1 MTDLQALIDQ
11 IYTEVQ
17 RETKDQIHSG
27 RILLDGADPNA
38 FAVACVTIDGQMI
51 MAGDH
56 QTHFPLQS
64 MSKAFT
70 YGVALEDHGRD
81 YLLTRV
87 GVEPTGRR
95 YNAIVLNEE
104 TGRPHN
110 PMVNAGAIAIAD
122 IIDGDDLT
130 HKLNRIIDKLSRY
143 AGRKLLVDAPTFTYE
158 YQNEHRN
165 RAIAHLMR
173 ASNMIRGNID
183 EALHLYYQHCSLL
196 VNAAEL
202 AAMAASLANRGVQP
216 ITGARA
222 LEQTY
227 VRDVLSVM
235 YTCGMYDS
243 SGEWAYRV
251 GLPAKSGISG
261 GIFAVVPGRI
271 GIGVW
276 SPPLN
281 ATGHSIRGVRFFER
295 LSDALLLH
303 TFNCAPDEPGPATGP
318 APAPVTPAEN

>member
-1 MTDLQALIDQ
+1 MTDLQSLIDKIYADVKRDTQHQ
-11 IYTEVQ
+11 IG
-17 RETKDQIHSG
+17 DG
-27 RILLDGADPNA
+27 RILLDGADPNS
-38 FAVACVTIDGQMI
+38 FAIACVAIDGTTVA
-51 MAGDH
+51 AGDH
-56 QTHFPLQS
+56 AQHFPLQS

-70 YGVALEDHGRD
+70 YGVALEDNGRD
-81 YLLTRV
+81 YLQTRV

-95 YNAIVLNEE
+95 YNAIVLDEV
-104 TGRPHN
+104 TGRPPN

-122 IIDGDDLT
+122 TIAGDSLT
-130 HKLNRIIDKLSRY
+130 QKLNHIIDKLSVY
-143 AGRKLLVDAPTFTYE
+143 VGRKLLVDAPTFTYE
-158 YQNEHRN
+158 YQSEHRN

-173 ASNMIRGNID
+173 ASGMIHGRID

-196 VNAAEL
+196 VNTVEL
-202 AAMAASLANRGVQP
+202 ATMAATLANRGVQP
-216 ITGARA
+216 HTGAQA

-243 SGEWAYRV
+243 SGTWAYRV

-261 GIFAVVPGRI
+261 GVFAVVPGRF

-281 ATGHSIRGVRFFER
+281 ATGHSIRGLLAFER
-295 LSDALLLH
+295 LSEAMNLH
-303 TFNCAPDEPGPATGP
+303 MFNVSEPVSDHATGP
-318 APAPVTPAEN
+318 VPTPTAPPDS